1 LASQDEGQGDVDDGS
16 GTVEMKNGVLHKLG
30 LGTLFRPWATRYF
43 SLRRSAD
50 PASHAAPLLTYY
62 TRQSRTKI
70 KEVPITAG
78 MRVKLL
84 RGAGGG
90 WDSARTGDPQGVGIL
105 ISYGYKRSG
114 RTEMLL
120 VADTLREAKEW
131 TDVLTEAIEYNDRH
145 LKLESSTSL
154 GNSLAS
160 AEYRKSIASCMGLLT
175 DEEDVNGTDNTPNS
189 SSPKEPGTNL
199 QVWGSGA
206 KIASYIFVFIVPLL
220 PLLVPS
226 CIQVA
231 LWISLCYLCLCYII
245 FTKYDL
251 ESTLL
256 SLFNGFRN
264 NSGCINS
271 DRKDK

>member
-1 LASQDEGQGDVDDGS
+1 VDNGS
-16 GTVEMKNGVLHKLG
+16 GIVEMKNGVLHKLG
-30 LGTLFRPWATRYF
+30 LGILFRPWATRYF
-43 SLRRSAD
+43 TLRRSTD
-50 PASHAAPLLTYY
+50 PASHATPLLTYY
-62 TRQSRTKI
+62 TQQSRTKI

-90 WDSARTGDPQGVGIL
+90 WDSARRGDPQGVGIL
-105 ISYGYKRSG
+105 ISYGYKLSG

-131 TDVLTEAIEYNDRH
+131 TDALTEAIEYNDRH
-145 LKLESSTSL
+145 LKFESSTSL

-175 DEEDVNGTDNTPNS
+175 DEDGTDAINS
-189 SSPKEPGTNL
+189 GSPQKSGANSQEA
-199 QVWGSGA
+199 WGSA
-206 KIASYIFVFIVPLL
+206 LNIVLNIFVVFVPLL

-226 CIQVA
+226 RFQAA
-231 LWISLCYLCLCYII
+231 LWILIGYFCLYCRI
-245 FTKYDL
+245 FAKHDF

-256 SLFNGFRN
+256 SLLSGFRN
-264 NSGCINS
+264 NSVCIKRS
-271 DRKDK
+271 DRKDD